1 MSVKRRFAA
10 CVALGLASCSIGK
23 PFPQATTYV
32 VSPPIPADRI
42 AASRRAKTLRMGN
55 VRVAAPFAG
64 NALVYRTD
72 DVRFTSDPYQAF
84 IADPGAMLGSQM
96 AAWLDRA
103 GPFNGVAQ
111 PGSAQPAPYV
121 LDATVTELYGD
132 FRAGA
137 PPAAVMAVRFVL
149 IDQTDAS
156 LKTVYEAT
164 ISRRVDL
171 EQATPDALVRG
182 YGTALSEILEQ
193 LVSDLAAQG

>member
-1 MSVKRRFAA
+1 MSVKGRFVA
-10 CVALGLASCSIGK
+10 CVALSLASCSIGK
-23 PFPQATTYV
+23 PIPQATTYV
-32 VSPPIPADRI
+32 VSPPMPV
-42 AASRRAKTLRMGN
+42 SRTATRRSETLRMGN
-55 VRVAAPFAG
+55 VRVVAAFAG

-84 IADPGAMLGSQM
+84 IADPAAMLGSQM

-149 IDQTDAS
+149 INQTGS
-156 LKTVYEAT
+156 RLKTVYEGT

-171 EQATPDALVRG
+171 DQATPDALVRG

-193 LVSDLAAQG
+193 LVSDLEAQR